1 MKGQSNW
8 EIARTLR
15 NAFRCSLR
23 KYVTGVKLLIGRE
36 GFTAYQIR
44 INSEYCNMKTG
55 SEPAGAKVR
64 GREGKNPERR
74 LRSRMTG

>member
-1 MKGQSNW
+1 MHFGAASFLKV
-8 EIARTLR
+8 A
-15 NAFRCSLR
+15 
-23 KYVTGVKLLIGRE
+23 GVKPLIGRE
-36 GFTAYQIR
+36 GFAACQLR
-44 INSEYCNMKTG
+44 PNSEYRDLLDG